1 MHLAPEQISL
11 YKLLQELPGQW
22 RQALRTITLF
32 EHQKKSFQDLL
43 LAPDD
48 PVLSEIERL
57 NQAQKTELIRIGRH
71 DLSARQ
77 YVGVLRAGKLTLQIL
92 PKIDYAGNVDSVD
105 GSPAQ
110 MEAVRSA
117 TQNLLHLLSYTHNLR
132 LYQQQKASLRSQPA
146 NWFELL
152 TRLFAEELH
161 QQVKH
166 GINRTYVN
174 IEERLPT
181 IRGTWQIQRQITR
194 PPSARHLFDVAYD
207 EFLANTALNRVFRLV
222 VERLLR
228 LSQDRVNK
236 RLLHDITAWMVDV
249 PLLPHISLLDLDKVQ
264 FTRLNERF
272 RSAFNLARLFLESLA
287 PQLVVESQELF
298 AFVFDMNV
306 LFERF
311 VVRFLRRHHRQIFRA
326 PFENLRIVSQA
337 SGMRHYLA
345 ERIPEGRAVFRL
357 KPDILLMTSEDI
369 VAAIIDTKYK
379 RLDPRQVRLGVAEG
393 DFYQMLAYSV
403 RLECPRTVLLY
414 PSVARDSAMGVDFR
428 VQGREAVIQVATV
441 DLHRP
446 LDQPAQLIENLGHSI
461 NSLLREKVYSG

>member
-1 MHLAPEQISL
+1 MRI
-11 YKLLQELPGQW
+11 
-22 RQALRTITLF
+22 ITLF

-48 PVLSEIERL
+48 PVLSQIDRL
-57 NQAQKTELIRIGRH
+57 NQAQETELVRVGRH
-71 DLSARQ
+71 ALTARQ
-77 YVGVLRAGKLTLQIL
+77 YVGVLRVGGLTLEIL
-92 PKIDYAGNVDSVD
+92 PKIDYAGNADGAD

-110 MEAVRSA
+110 MDAVRSA

-132 LYQQQKASLRSQPA
+132 LYQQQKVSLRSQPS

-161 QQVKH
+161 LQVKH

-181 IRGTWQIQRQITR
+181 IRGTWQIQRQITH

-207 EFLANTALNRVFRLV
+207 EFLADTALNRVFRLV

-228 LSQDRVNK
+228 LSQDRENK
-236 RLLHDITAWMVDV
+236 RLLRDSSAWLIDI
-249 PLLPHISLLDLDKVQ
+249 PLLPHITSQELDRVQ

-272 RSAFNLARLFLESLA
+272 RPAFNLARLFLEALA
-287 PQLVVESQELF
+287 PQLVVENQKLF
-298 AFVFDMNV
+298 AFVLDMNI

-311 VVRFLRRHHRQIFRA
+311 VFQFLRRYHQQLFRA
-326 PFENLRIVSQA
+326 PFENIHVVSQA
-337 SGMRHYLA
+337 SGMKLHLA
-345 ERIPEGRAVFRL
+345 ERLPEARAVFRL
-357 KPDILLMTSEDI
+357 KPDILLVTPDDT

-379 RLDPRQVRLGVAEG
+379 RLDVHQVRLGVADG
-393 DFYQMLAYSV
+393 DFYQMLAYGV
-403 RLECPRTVLLY
+403 RLECPRTMLLY
-414 PSVARDSAMGVDFR
+414 PSVARESAIEVGFR
-428 VQGREAVIQVATV
+428 LQGREAVVQVATV
-441 DLHRP
+441 DLHQP
-446 LDQPAQLIENLGHSI
+446 LDQPAQLIEDLGHSI